1 MISRTNTDVT
11 PADIYNH
18 LILAHVILFFNKCQ
32 LFPDFAAGISASR
45 LAEQH
50 QFEPRRLEVV
60 LRTAAVMGL
69 LSLEDGRYHLTDLGH
84 AVERNRGFFTWA
96 IGGYSPLLESMDVFL
111 AAPKTGWRPYVRGD
125 YVAVGSDEANQG
137 LMQPIFDRV
146 IDQLPARVV
155 ADLGCGNAGR
165 LVDLLRRRPELSAV
179 GIDIDAR
186 AIAVAQ
192 KNRDQHHLQHRLQL
206 VRENVFTALDAPPPE
221 LARVELVMSF
231 MMLHDLFNF
240 DSLRDGRLFSHLK
253 TAFPRAKYFVLADT
267 CLDDQDRTATTMPI
281 FTLGYELIHAL
292 RGIQLFAVDHYERQ
306 FAASGLKL
314 VARHEFGVPN
324 TYLFVLEA

>member
-1 MISRTNTDVT
+1 MISRTATDVT

-18 LILAHVILFFNKCQ
+18 LILSHVILFFNKTN
-32 LFPDFAAGISASR
+32 LFPELAAGASLGE
-45 LAEQH
+45 LAERS
-50 QFEPRRLEVV
+50 QFEPVRLGVV
-60 LRTAAVMGL
+60 LRAAAVMGVVQ
-69 LSLEDGRYHLTDLGH
+69 LEGDRYHLTDLGYDLEKH
-84 AVERNRGFFTWA
+84 RGFFTWA

-137 LMQPIFDRV
+137 LMQPIFERV
-146 IDQLPARVV
+146 IDDLPARVI

-165 LVDLLRRRPELSAV
+165 LVDLLRRRPELTGV

-186 AIAVAQ
+186 AIEVAE

-206 VRENVFTALDAPPPE
+206 VRENVFTALDTPRPE
-221 LARVELVMSF
+221 LAKVELVMSF

-240 DSLRDGRLFSHLK
+240 DSLRDGRLFAHLK
-253 TAFPRAKYFVLADT
+253 AAFPQAKYFVLADT
-267 CLDDQDRTATTMPI
+267 CLDEQDRTAATMPI
-281 FTLGYELIHAL
+281 FTMGYELIHAL
-292 RGIQLFAVDHYERQ
+292 RGIQLFPVSHYERQ

-314 VARHEFGVPN
+314 LARHDFGVPN
-324 TYLFVLEA
+324 TYLFILEA